1 MSTKKIQSQSE
12 SRKLVYVVGMFTTP
26 SLGDSISVTL
36 RKLLQGGKRESQ
48 AVHKFATKGAGS
60 LNSKDQIPS

>member
-1 MSTKKIQSQSE
+1 MSTKKIQSQAE

-36 RKLLQGGKRESQ
+36 RKLLQGDRKVSQ
-48 AVHKFATKGAGS
+48 AKYKFATKGAGS
-60 LNSKDQIPS
+60 LNMEDQVPS